1 MLGSPPPAA
10 RPVGRKWG
18 DEMRRVLIGVATSAM
33 LLSACGGG
41 TSGGGAS
48 SSAPAPT
55 SNAPVSAADCVTAAS
70 SSLKQAGTLLIG
82 TDNPAYPPYYQGG
95 ETDAHPNWQFN
106 DPYTGAG
113 FEAAVAYAVAER
125 LGFTQDQVEWT
136 VAPFNQTYKPGPTA
150 WDFAIEQ
157 ISFSEKRAQAVDFSD
172 SYYDVNQALI
182 ANNGTPAASATS
194 IADLADLSLAA
205 PIWTTSYDFIVNT
218 IMPTQEAGAF
228 STLADTV
235 AALAAG
241 QVDAIVVD
249 LPTALYLADPYVQE
263 GTDFKVVGQ
272 FETAAA
278 GEYFGMTFEKG
289 SPLVACVDLA
299 LADLKDDGSLQA
311 IQTEWLSQ
319 KTNVG
324 EVPVLG

>member
-33 LLSACGGG
+33 LLTACGGG

-157 ISFSEKRAQAVDFSD
+157 ISFSEKRAQAVDLLTEGGSRGMD
-172 SYYDVNQALI
+172 AGVVGALQELLSSEGN
-182 ANNGTPAASATS
+182 AYVRERSQSALHAVKASAE
-194 IADLADLSLAA
+194 I
-205 PIWTTSYDFIVNT
+205 Y
-218 IMPTQEAGAF
+218 
-228 STLADTV
+228 
-235 AALAAG
+235 
-241 QVDAIVVD
+241 
-249 LPTALYLADPYVQE
+249 
-263 GTDFKVVGQ
+263 
-272 FETAAA
+272 
-278 GEYFGMTFEKG
+278 
-289 SPLVACVDLA
+289 
-299 LADLKDDGSLQA
+299 
-311 IQTEWLSQ
+311 
-319 KTNVG
+319 
-324 EVPVLG
+324 

>member
-1 MLGSPPPAA
+1 
-10 RPVGRKWG
+10 
-18 DEMRRVLIGVATSAM
+18 MRRVVVGLAVSAM
-33 LLSACGGG
+33 LLTACGGG
-41 TSGGGAS
+41 STTGGGESS
-48 SSAPAPT
+48 SSAAPT
-55 SNAPVSAADCVTAAS
+55 MEPLSASSCAAAAAS
-70 SSLKQAGTLLIG
+70 SLRQAGTLTIG

-95 ETDAHPNWQFN
+95 ETDAHPDWQFN
-106 DPYTGAG
+106 DPYTGEG

-125 LGFTQDQVEWT
+125 LGFAPGAVAWT
-136 VAPFNQTYKPGPTA
+136 VSPFNQTYKPGATA
-150 WDFAIEQ
+150 WDFAIVQ
-157 ISFSEKRAQAVDFSD
+157 ISYSEKRAQAVDFSD

-194 IADLADLSLAA
+194 IADLADLSIAA
-205 PIWTTSYDFIVNT
+205 PIGTTSYDYIVNT
-218 IMPTQEAGAF
+218 IQPTQEAGAF

-272 FETAAA
+272 FATAAE
-278 GEYFGMTFEKG
+278 GEYFGMTFETG
-289 SPLVACVDLA
+289 SPLVACVNLA
-299 LADLKDDGSLQA
+299 LADLKADGTLQA

>member
-1 MLGSPPPAA
+1 MTAQQAALSTEEAELGA
-10 RPVGRKWG
+10 R
-18 DEMRRVLIGVATSAM
+18 
-33 LLSACGGG
+33 
-41 TSGGGAS
+41 
-48 SSAPAPT
+48 
-55 SNAPVSAADCVTAAS
+55 
-70 SSLKQAGTLLIG
+70 
-82 TDNPAYPPYYQGG
+82 
-95 ETDAHPNWQFN
+95 
-106 DPYTGAG
+106 
-113 FEAAVAYAVAER
+113 EAAVAYAVAER

-205 PIWTTSYDFIVNT
+205 PIGTTSYDFIVNT

-241 QVDAIVVD
+241 QVDAIVEIAVKD
-249 LPTALYLADPYVQE
+249 QGIGNLHLRFLGE
-263 GTDFKVVGQ
+263 W
-272 FETAAA
+272 A
-278 GEYFGMTFEKG
+278 GETRYVCEESAELFAKEVMPRF
-289 SPLVACVDLA
+289 
-299 LADLKDDGSLQA
+299 ADD
-311 IQTEWLSQ
+311 
-319 KTNVG
+319 
-324 EVPVLG
+324 VPVKKPAIEPAE